1 LQGYTGDFADLTG
14 LFALQWVFMV
24 NKDFQK
30 RPAVCV
36 WETMTRTNAPFLN
49 RLANTGL
56 AVAVTV
62 ISYAGFMHMFGQDLL
77 ACLVGA
83 VVCGFTLGRLSR
95 AERDRAAR

>member
-1 LQGYTGDFADLTG
+1 
-14 LFALQWVFMV
+14 MV
-24 NKDFQK
+24 NKAGQN

-36 WETMTRTNAPFLN
+36 WETMTHTSAPFLN

-62 ISYAGFMHMFGQDLL
+62 MSYAGFMHMFGHDLM

-83 VVCGFTLGRLSR
+83 VMGGFTLGRLSK
-95 AERDRAAR
+95 AERDRKAR

>member
-1 LQGYTGDFADLTG
+1 
-14 LFALQWVFMV
+14 MV
-24 NKDFQK
+24 NKAFEF

-49 RLANTGL
+49 RVANTGL

-62 ISYAGFMHMFGQDLL
+62 MGYAGFMHLFGQDLL

-83 VVCGFTLGRLSR
+83 VMGGFTLGRLSR
-95 AERDRAAR
+95 SGREAARG